1 MTRWIN
7 DHRSF
12 FAGIITPLNALL
24 LYILY
29 NKSLTCVSKLFKKH
43 IGETK
48 SAINLLFIF
57 YVAFRGSL
65 LLNSL

>member
-1 MTRWIN
+1 M
-7 DHRSF
+7 
-12 FAGIITPLNALL
+12 ITEVSLL
-24 LYILY
+24 GDNYPFKCVTLYILY
-29 NKSLTCVSKLFKKH
+29 YKSLTCVSNLFKKY

-48 SAINLLFIF
+48 SAINLPFIF